1 MTNDVACHELQGL
14 PLTAYMRYPLKFSLG
29 HRHHGSQMRTDWP
42 LDPKS
47 LSDREEAL
55 NNVLVESWSTNS
67 MKVDLDE
74 SYYPF
79 LNGMVAEYKIPERFF
94 DPEAVSQIVQGQS
107 TVYAEDEEDK
117 EDDENIRGMVGDD
130 LEDSV
135 ADDFNIADQTQAIE
149 EEEDGE

>member
-1 MTNDVACHELQGL
+1 
-14 PLTAYMRYPLKFSLG
+14 
-29 HRHHGSQMRTDWP
+29 MRTDWP
-42 LDPKS
+42 LDPRS

-79 LNGMVAEYKIPERFF
+79 LKGMVANYKIPECFF
-94 DPEAVSQIVQGQS
+94 DPEAASQILQGQP
-107 TVYAEDEEDK
+107 TVYAEDEED
-117 EDDENIRGMVGDD
+117 DDYIGGVVGDD

-135 ADDFNIADQTQAIE
+135 TNDFELADQMQAVQE
-149 EEEDGE
+149 EEEDDDDDDDE